1 MLMPETILQNRYRIV
16 RQLGQGGMG
25 TVYEAVDGRLDT
37 MVAVKETHAADERL
51 LKQFEREAQ
60 LLARLQHPALPRV
73 SDHFTE
79 GDGQFLIMQ
88 FIAGADLGELIEN
101 RGAGFPVSEVLRWGD
116 ELLDALD
123 YLHTQNPPVIHRD
136 IKPQNLK
143 LSERG
148 RVILLDFGLAKGLP
162 PGQSPQQP
170 TTSKSI
176 LGYTPNYA
184 PLEQIHGEGTD
195 AKSDLYS
202 LGATLYHLLTGTV
215 PPGSLK
221 RVTALSNGE
230 ADPLVPAHRLNSRVP
245 AKVSIVLNLALAI
258 ARNHRPADAAEMR
271 RALHV
276 AKTDLR
282 PDDDD
287 AAGGEAHTVLL
298 STRITE
304 PSPSDAATQLSD
316 STSVPELASLEAVA
330 LAKHPPATLTNS
342 QPTFNQLLLITGLT
356 VLLISAAIV
365 AYKFSGVRQQPAGAG
380 ETTATTASAADQS
393 GAAAQST
400 IPAQSELERK
410 AAAGQQLFQSLDCI
424 KCHGNKGEGKIG
436 PALTGLLGEEVRLS
450 NEVTTIADESYIRE
464 SILVPNARVVAGYK
478 PIMPAFRS
486 QLSDEQVAQLVAYIV
501 WLNEKNVSAR

>member
-1 MLMPETILQNRYRIV
+1 MLTPETILQNRYRIV

-37 MVAVKETHAADERL
+37 TVAVKETHAADERL

-79 GDGQFLIMQ
+79 SDGQFLIMQ
-88 FIAGADLGELIEN
+88 FIAGADLGELIES
-101 RGAGFPVSEVLRWGD
+101 RRAGFPVSEVLRWGD

-148 RVILLDFGLAKGLP
+148 RIILLDFGLAKGLP
-162 PGQSPQQP
+162 PGQSQQQA

-230 ADPLVPAHRLNSRVP
+230 ADPLVPAHRLNSQVP
-245 AKVSIVLNLALAI
+245 AKVSIVLNQALAI
-258 ARNHRPADAAEMR
+258 ARNHRPVDAAEMR
-271 RALHV
+271 RTLHS
-276 AKTDLR
+276 AQTDLR

-298 STRITE
+298 TTRITE
-304 PSPSDAATQLSD
+304 PSPPDAATKL
-316 STSVPELASLEAVA
+316 STSLPAPELAAPEAVS
-330 LAKHPPATLTNS
+330 AKQPLATLTNS
-342 QPTFNQLLLITGLT
+342 QPSFNQLLLISGLT
-356 VLLISAAIV
+356 VLLIAAAIV
-365 AYKFSGVRQQPAGAG
+365 AYRFSGVRPQPAGAG
-380 ETTATTASAADQS
+380 ETTATAASAADQS
-393 GAAAQST
+393 SAAQPT
-400 IPAQSELERK
+400 IPARSEPEGR
-410 AAAGQQLFQSLDCI
+410 AATGQQLFQSLDCI

-450 NEVTTIADESYIRE
+450 NEVTTVADESYIRE

-486 QLSDEQVAQLVAYIV
+486 QLSDEQVTQLVAYIV
-501 WLNEKNVSAR
+501 WLNEKNVPAR